1 MTRLIRVQIFPF
13 NVIKN
18 KINSKTL
25 NWDIGI
31 EAKPMYNN

>member
-1 MTRLIRVQIFPF
+1 MTRLIRVQFPF

-31 EAKPMYNN
+31 EVKPMYNN